1 MISVF
6 KDLFKPD
13 DIEVNLVLNNLLAK
27 ILKESMLQNSY
38 LNLNN
43 QEIIL
48 FQGDSITDCDRK
60 RGRQNHNDFK
70 ALGNGFPKF
79 ITAELL
85 KNYPKRDLNIYNR
98 AISGNKVFQLL
109 NRWDID
115 CLVLKPTLLS
125 ILIGVNDYWHYHD
138 GKYDGNLQIFEKDLR
153 LLITKSLSA
162 LPNLKIVVGEPFA
175 LKGVNVVDDSWFPE
189 FYDYQKVV
197 KDLALEFNLAFI
209 PYQNIFDEACK
220 HEPAETWTY
229 DGVHPTTAGS
239 QLMAKAWLK
248 IINL

>member
-1 MISVF
+1 MIPIF
-6 KDLFKPD
+6 KAFFKPED
-13 DIEVNLVLNNLLAK
+13 TELSLISNSLLDE
-27 ILKESMLQNSY
+27 ILKKIKPIKSLSKI
-38 LNLNN
+38 N
-43 QEIIL
+43 QEEIIL

-60 RGRQNHNDFK
+60 RRKQNFNDFK
-70 ALGNGFPKF
+70 GLGNGYPKF
-79 ITAELL
+79 VAEELL
-85 KNYPKRDLNIYNR
+85 KNLPEKDLKIYNR
-98 AISGNKVFQLL
+98 GISGNKVFQLL

-138 GKYDGNLQIFEKDLR
+138 GKYDGNIQIFEKDLR
-153 LLITKSLSA
+153 LLITKSQSA
-162 LPNLKIVVGEPFA
+162 LPNLKIVLGEPFA
-175 LKGVNVVDDSWFPE
+175 LKGVDVVDGSWFPK
-189 FYDYQKVV
+189 FYGYQKVV

-220 HEPAETWTY
+220 YEPAKTWTY
-229 DGVHPTTAGS
+229 DGVHPTTIGS